1 MKASVVVRLKA
12 GVLDPQGE
20 AVRQALGSLGFDNVG
35 DVRISKLIEL
45 EVEGTDAAS
54 VKASVEKMAQDLLAN
69 PVTERF
75 DVEVRER

>member
-45 EVEGTDAAS
+45 EVEGPDAAS
-54 VKASVEKMAQDLLAN
+54 VKASVEKMAKDLLAN
-69 PVTERF
+69 PVIECF
-75 DVEVRER
+75 DVEVNER